1 MASTTPTKPP
11 AAGRSGFLPRDPRG
25 EERYRLSPGSAIRI
39 WILGAITLADFGI
52 LFFRLWA
59 LQVLSGTQHLRAA
72 QNNQLRTLR
81 IEAPR
86 GAILDREGRKLVDNK
101 AATAVQVFPAD
112 LPEGRARERLLRRLA
127 LILHVP
133 YGRVARDVRR
143 RAAGPLAPV
152 TIKVE
157 AREDEV
163 QYLLE
168 HENELPGVQIAET
181 YVRHYPYQSLGAHVL
196 GHVGEIGP
204 DQLKRL
210 RKQGYE
216 LGDKIGQG
224 GVESTYDRYL
234 RGTPGRSQLRVDSI
248 GRPRSEIEPTRD
260 AAPGYSLRLTL
271 DIKLQQAAE
280 RALREGIEYAQTQ
293 DCKGCWMANG
303 GAIVAIDPR
312 NGEIRALASN
322 PTYLPR
328 VYVGRPNPREL
339 APLVN
344 ARRAEEANF
353 PALDRVTQGLYP
365 PGSTWK
371 PVTALAAM
379 QERILAPYSTLPC
392 TPSYFAGR
400 DRQEFRNWDPYV
412 SAAMTL
418 PTALGA
424 SCDTYFYAVGDAFYN
439 LPAERGQPLQAWA
452 RRLGFGRQSGIDVGP
467 EEAGLVPTIPWKKQR
482 WADNAIE
489 QLWKPGDSIQLAIGQ
504 KDLLVTPLQMAVFYS
519 FLANGGKLVKPH
531 VANRVEEPSDASAQ
545 PIVRRSLA
553 PPPPRQLN
561 VDPGAISAI
570 RDGLYKATHESYGT
584 ASSVFGAFPISIAG
598 KTGTAEKSR
607 NLGGY
612 FDLVDQSWF
621 CGYGPTDRP
630 ELVVCTVVENGGFGG
645 AVAAPTTAKVFANYF
660 GIHSYVSSAE
670 AAD

>member
-1 MASTTPTKPP
+1 LASTPTKAP
-11 AAGRSGFLPRDPRG
+11 AAGRGGFLPRDPRV
-25 EERYRLSPGSAIRI
+25 EEPYRLTPGLALRI
-39 WILGAITLADFGI
+39 GILGAITLAVFGV

-59 LQVLSGTQHLRAA
+59 LQVLSGTQHLRVA
-72 QNNQLRTLR
+72 QDNQLRTLR

-127 LILHVP
+127 TILHVP

-181 YVRHYPYQSLGAHVL
+181 YVRHYPYQSLSAHVL

-210 RKQGYE
+210 RKHGYE

-224 GVESTYDRYL
+224 GVEATYDRYL

-248 GRPRSEIEPTRD
+248 GRPRSDIEPTRD
-260 AAPGYSLRLTL
+260 ASPGYSLRLTL

-344 ARRAEEANF
+344 ARQAEAANF
-353 PALDRVTQGLYP
+353 PALNRATQGLFP

-379 QERILAPYSTLPC
+379 QEHILAPYSTLAC

-400 DRQEFRNWDPYV
+400 DRQEFRNWDPNV

-452 RRLGFGRQSGIDVGP
+452 NRLGFGRRTGIDVGP
-467 EEAGLVPTIPWKKQR
+467 EESGLVPTIPWKKQR
-482 WADNAIE
+482 WADNAVE

-519 FLANGGKLVKPH
+519 FLANGGKLVTPH
-531 VANRVEEPSDASAQ
+531 VASRVEEPADASAQ

-561 VDPGAISAI
+561 VDAGAISAI

-670 AAD
+670 ATD